1 MSNHVGKI
9 IRGTGFIFAATFI
22 AALFS
27 YGTRVL
33 VARKLGPEQY
43 GLFASVYTF
52 ILFFLFFRDL
62 GLGTALVNY
71 VAKARIEGDFNK
83 IKTALVS
90 VLTLQ
95 FLSSSLIGI
104 LIIFFSGYLSVH
116 YFKVPESR
124 FILLI
129 MVAYTMTSILYTIPK
144 ALLNSFQKNIIFS
157 SMEPAKNLFILLC
170 TLLLFH
176 YNYDGLLAVAI
187 PYAILSV
194 IFFFIY
200 QPFVQKQLHFFK
212 HKIVN
217 LKETTKELLTFG
229 LPLMAADI
237 GGKVIGYTDTLML
250 TYFVSLTDVGI
261 YNVVLPSALF
271 FIQISRA
278 ISAIVFPISTE
289 LHYKNDTA
297 KLAKGVSLLHSYCFA
312 LIIPLIFTLFAF
324 TGFFL
329 DLFFGSDYVSGALA
343 FRILLVGSMFF
354 ILASVNNIII
364 SSMGEPKEVTKI
376 ILLSALLN
384 VGLNLFLIPLYGIN
398 GAAVS
403 TALAYLLSLIMSTRK
418 LLGTLN
424 VPAPYFLWGKL
435 LLIASIFVMV
445 IFYTTQMLKLNVY
458 VEMVLSALVA
468 TLFYVLLLYLFNII
482 DFRDLKKNLLKV
494 FKK

>member
-1 MSNHVGKI
+1 MANYVGKI
-9 IRGTGFIFAATFI
+9 IRGTGLMFATTFI
-22 AALFS
+22 AAFFS

-43 GLFASVYTF
+43 GLFASVLTF

-62 GLGTALVNY
+62 GLGTALVNL
-71 VAKARIEGDFNK
+71 VAKARIEENYNK

-90 VLTLQ
+90 VFLLQ
-95 FLSSSLIGI
+95 FVSSSLIGI
-104 LIIFFSGYLSVH
+104 LIIAFSGYLSEH

-124 FILLI
+124 IILLI
-129 MVAYTMTSILYTIPK
+129 LVAYTITSFLYTISK
-144 ALLNSFQKNIIFS
+144 ALLNGFQKTIPYS
-157 SMEPAKNLFILLC
+157 LMEPAKNLFILLF
-170 TLLLFH
+170 TLILF
-176 YNYDGLLAVAI
+176 YYDLGIFAAAI
-187 PYAILSV
+187 PYAFVCVVL
-194 IFFFIY
+194 FFVF

-212 HKIVN
+212 HKVQD
-217 LKETTKELLTFG
+217 LKGTTKELLRFG

-250 TYFVSLTDVGI
+250 TYFGSLTEVGI

-289 LHYKNDTA
+289 LHYKKDTA
-297 KLAKGVSLLHSYCFA
+297 KLAKGVSLLHGYCFA

-329 DLFFGSDYVSGALA
+329 DLFFGAEYVAGATA

-376 ILLSALLN
+376 ILLSAILN

-398 GAAVS
+398 GAAVA
-403 TALAYLLSLIMSTRK
+403 TALAYLMSLIMSTIK
-418 LLGTLN
+418 LLKTLN
-424 VPAPYFLWGKL
+424 VPAPYLHWGKL
-435 LLIASIFVMV
+435 LLTASVFVMV
-445 IFYTTQMLKLNVY
+445 IFYTTQMLNLNIY
-458 VEMVLSALVA
+458 VEIILSALTA
-468 TLFYVLLLYLFNII
+468 TMVYALLLYLFDII
-482 DFRDLKKNLLKV
+482 DYADLKKNLLKV

>member
-1 MSNHVGKI
+1 MANHVGKI
-9 IRGTGFIFAATFI
+9 IRGTGLIFATTFI

-43 GLFASVYTF
+43 GLFASVLTF

-62 GLGTALVNY
+62 GLGTALVNL
-71 VAKARIEGDFNK
+71 VAKARIEENYNK

-90 VLTLQ
+90 VFLLQ
-95 FLSSSLIGI
+95 FLSSSMIGI
-104 LIIFFSGYLSVH
+104 LIIAFSGYLSEH

-124 FILLI
+124 VILLI
-129 MVAYTMTSILYTIPK
+129 LVAYTITSFLYTISK
-144 ALLNSFQKNIIFS
+144 ALLNGFQKTIPYS
-157 SMEPAKNLFILLC
+157 LMEPAKNLFILFF
-170 TLLLFH
+170 TLILFH
-176 YNYDGLLAVAI
+176 YDFGIFAAAI
-187 PYAILSV
+187 PYALV
-194 IFFFIY
+194 CVVLFFAF
-200 QPFVQKQLHFFK
+200 QPFVQKQLQFFK
-212 HKIVN
+212 HKVED
-217 LKETTKELLTFG
+217 LRGTTKELLWFG

-250 TYFVSLTDVGI
+250 TYFGSLVEVGI

-289 LHYKNDTA
+289 LHYKKDTA

-329 DLFFGSDYVSGALA
+329 DLFFGVDYVAGALA

-376 ILLSALLN
+376 ILLSAVLN
-384 VGLNLFLIPLYGIN
+384 VALNIFLIPSFGIN
-398 GAAVS
+398 GAAAA

-418 LLGTLN
+418 LLRTLN
-424 VPAPYFLWGKL
+424 VPAPYLQWAKL
-435 LLIASIFVMV
+435 LLAASVFVMV
-445 IFYTTQMLKLNVY
+445 IFHATQMLALHIY
-458 VEMVLSALVA
+458 VEIIVSALMA
-468 TLFYVLLLYLFNII
+468 TLVYVLLLYLFNII
-482 DFRDLKKNLLKV
+482 DFQDLKKNLLKV

>member
-1 MSNHVGKI
+1 MANHVGKI

-27 YGTRVL
+27 YGTRVI

-43 GLFASVYTF
+43 GLFASIYTF

-71 VAKARIEGDFNK
+71 VTKARIEGNYNK

-90 VLTLQ
+90 VFTLQ

-104 LIIFFSGYLSVH
+104 LIIFFSSYLSAH

-124 FILLI
+124 IILLI

-144 ALLNSFQKNIIFS
+144 ALLNSFQKTILFS

-176 YNYDGLLAVAI
+176 YGYDGLIAVAI

-200 QPFVQKQLHFFK
+200 QPFAQKQLHFFK

-250 TYFVSLTDVGI
+250 TYFVSLTEVGI

-289 LHYKNDTA
+289 LHYRKDTA
-297 KLAKGVSLLHSYCFA
+297 KLAKGVSLLHNYCFA
-312 LIIPLIFTLFAF
+312 LIIPLIFILFAF

-329 DLFFGSDYVSGALA
+329 DLFFGADYVAGALA

-364 SSMGEPKEVTKI
+364 SSMGEPKQVTKI
-376 ILLSALLN
+376 ILLSAVLN
-384 VGLNLFLIPLYGIN
+384 VGLNFFLIPLFGIN
-398 GAAVS
+398 GAAVA
-403 TALAYLLSLIMSTRK
+403 TTLAYLLSLVLSTLK
-418 LLGTLN
+418 LSRTLN
-424 VPAPYFLWGKL
+424 IPAPYLQWGKL
-435 LLIASIFVMV
+435 LLMAALFVMV
-445 IFYTTQMLKLNVY
+445 IFYTTHILALHAY
-458 VEMVLSALVA
+458 AEIILSSIIA
-468 TLFYVLLLYLFNII
+468 TLVYTLLLYLFRII
-482 DFRDLKKNLLKV
+482 DFQDLKLNLLKV

>member
-9 IRGTGFIFAATFI
+9 LRGTGVIFATTFI

-71 VAKARIEGDFNK
+71 VAKARIEENYNK
-83 IKTALVS
+83 IKTAVVS
-90 VLTLQ
+90 VFGLQ

-104 LIIFFSGYLSVH
+104 LIIIFSGYLSEH

-124 FILLI
+124 VILLI

-144 ALLNSFQKNIIFS
+144 ALLNAFQKTIPFA

-170 TLLLFH
+170 TVILFH
-176 YNYDGLLAVAI
+176 FGYSDLLAVSI

-194 IFFFIY
+194 VFFFIY
-200 QPFVQKQLHFFK
+200 QPFVQKNLYFFK
-212 HKIVN
+212 HKVEN
-217 LKETTKELLTFG
+217 FKSTTKELLWFG

-237 GGKVIGYTDTLML
+237 GGKIIGYTDTLML
-250 TYFVSLTDVGI
+250 TYFGSLTEVGI

-289 LHYKNDTA
+289 LHYKKDVA

-324 TGFFL
+324 TDFFL
-329 DLFFGSDYVSGALA
+329 NLFFGAEYVAGALA

-364 SSMGEPKEVTKI
+364 SSMGEPKEVTKT
-376 ILLSALLN
+376 ILFSAILN
-384 VGLNLFLIPLYGIN
+384 VVLNLFFIPLFGIN
-398 GAAVS
+398 GAAVATS
-403 TALAYLLSLIMSTRK
+403 LAYLSSLILSTRK
-418 LLGTLN
+418 LLQTLDIS
-424 VPAPYFLWGKL
+424 APFLHWGKL
-435 LLIASIFVMV
+435 LLTASVFVIV
-445 IFYTTQMLKLNVY
+445 ILYMTRMLHLNVY
-458 VEMVLSALVA
+458 VEIILSALIA
-468 TLFYVLLLYLFNII
+468 TIVYSLLLYLFNII
-482 DFRDLKKNLLKV
+482 DFQDLKKNLLKV

>member
-27 YGTRVL
+27 YATRVV

-71 VAKARIEGDFNK
+71 VTKARIEENYNK
-83 IKTALVS
+83 IKTAIVS
-90 VLTLQ
+90 VFGMQL
-95 FLSSSLIGI
+95 LSSSLIGI
-104 LIIFFSGYLSVH
+104 LIIIFSRYLSVH

-124 FILLI
+124 IILLI
-129 MVAYTMTSILYTIPK
+129 LVIYTMTSILYTIPK
-144 ALLNSFQKNIIFS
+144 ALLNTFQKTILFS
-157 SMEPAKNLFILLC
+157 SMEPAKNLFILLS

-176 YNYDGLLAVAI
+176 YDFGIIGAAI

-200 QPFVQKQLHFFK
+200 QPFVQKKIKFFK
-212 HKIVN
+212 HKVVN
-217 LKETTKELLTFG
+217 LKETTKELLSFG

-289 LHYKNDTA
+289 LHYKKDTA

-312 LIIPLIFTLFAF
+312 LIIPIIFTLFAF

-329 DLFFGSDYVSGALA
+329 DLFFGADYVAGALA
-343 FRILLVGSMFF
+343 FQILLVGSMFF

-364 SSMGEPKEVTKI
+364 SSMGEPKQVTKI
-376 ILLSALLN
+376 ILLSAILN
-384 VGLNLFLIPLYGIN
+384 VGLNFFLIPQFGIN
-398 GAAVS
+398 GAAVA
-403 TALAYLLSLIMSTRK
+403 TALAYALSLVLSTRK
-418 LLGTLN
+418 LLQNLD
-424 VPAPYFLWGKL
+424 VPLPFLQWGKL
-435 LLIASIFVMV
+435 FLIASVFVMM
-445 IFYTTQMLKLNVY
+445 IFYVMRVMHYNLY
-458 VEMVLSALVA
+458 VEMVLSTLIA
-468 TLFYVLLLYLFNII
+468 TLMYILLLYLFNII
-482 DFRDLKKNLLKV
+482 DFQDLKKNLLKV